1 MDDSAAQKCVKDRAW
16 ATVVRLAAGIL
27 KRDHG
32 KDAIE
37 HAQRRLWDAQLE
49 QHDQSIRLWKAVIDE
64 IERGGDSEG
73 R

>member
-1 MDDSAAQKCVKDRAW
+1 MDDSDAHNCVKDRAW

-37 HAQRRLWDAQLE
+37 QARRHLWDAQLE
-49 QHDQSIRLWKAVIDE
+49 RHDQSTRLWKAVIDE
-64 IERGGDSEG
+64 IDRGEN
-73 R
+73 